1 MTLLEFL
8 FLLLSFA
15 LLILYILIFV
25 MVVVFA
31 VSIYNTQK
39 ELKKS
44 IKEINLIYGM
54 TPSIKIFE
62 NTNLYL
68 DLDNKYDLILM
79 SVIKLY
85 VFMTYGIEKMA
96 FDTYICNENKYSKL
110 IITVGDEV
118 TSLQVRL

>member
-1 MTLLEFL
+1 
-8 FLLLSFA
+8 
-15 LLILYILIFV
+15 

-39 ELKKS
+39 DLKKS

-54 TPSIKIFE
+54 IPSIKIFE

-85 VFMTYGIEKMA
+85 VFMTYGIEKMT

-118 TSLQVRL
+118 TSLQVHL

>member
-1 MTLLEFL
+1 
-8 FLLLSFA
+8 
-15 LLILYILIFV
+15 

-31 VSIYNTQK
+31 VSLYNTQK
-39 ELKKS
+39 DLKKS
-44 IKEINLIYGM
+44 IKEINLNYGM

-68 DLDNKYDLILM
+68 DLDNKYDLLLM
-79 SVIKLY
+79 SVIKIY
-85 VFMTYGIEKMA
+85 VFLTYGIEKMS

-118 TSLQVRL
+118 TSLQVHL

>member
-8 FLLLSFA
+8 FLLLSFT

-68 DLDNKYDLILM
+68 DLDNKYDLLLM
-79 SVIKLY
+79 SVIKIY
-85 VFMTYGIEKMA
+85 VFLTYGIEKMT

-110 IITVGDEV
+110 IITVGDDV
-118 TSLQVRL
+118 TSLQVTL

>member
-8 FLLLSFA
+8 FLLLSFT
-15 LLILYILIFV
+15 LLIVYILIFV

-39 ELKKS
+39 DLKKS

-68 DLDNKYDLILM
+68 DLDNKYDLLLM

-85 VFMTYGIEKMA
+85 VFLTYGIGKMA

-118 TSLQVRL
+118 TSLQVTL

>member
-1 MTLLEFL
+1 
-8 FLLLSFA
+8 
-15 LLILYILIFV
+15 

-68 DLDNKYDLILM
+68 DLDNKYDLLLM
-79 SVIKLY
+79 SVIKIY
-85 VFMTYGIEKMA
+85 VFLTYGIEKMT

-110 IITVGDEV
+110 IITVGDDV
-118 TSLQVRL
+118 TSLQVTL

>member
-1 MTLLEFL
+1 
-8 FLLLSFA
+8 
-15 LLILYILIFV
+15 

-31 VSIYNTQK
+31 VSLYNTQK

-44 IKEINLIYGM
+44 IKEINLNYGM

-68 DLDNKYDLILM
+68 DLDNKYDLLLM
-79 SVIKLY
+79 SVIKIY
-85 VFMTYGIEKMA
+85 VFLTYGIEKMV

-118 TSLQVRL
+118 TSLQVHL

>member
-1 MTLLEFL
+1 
-8 FLLLSFA
+8 
-15 LLILYILIFV
+15 

-31 VSIYNTQK
+31 VSLYNTQK

-68 DLDNKYDLILM
+68 DLDNKYDLLLM
-79 SVIKLY
+79 SVIKIY
-85 VFMTYGIEKMA
+85 VFLTYGIEKMT

-118 TSLQVRL
+118 TSLQVTL